1 MRRNHK
7 GVSIL
12 VALMMLPISF
22 FPNLVFSQSAKVN
35 IINGYGV
42 GSLDTVLM
50 QKEFT
55 GKVVYI
61 DIWGVHCIPCIEEF
75 AFNEPLKNRFS
86 NKEVAFLYLSLDYDH
101 KDDNELWRKMIQAKN
116 LVGYNMF
123 ISAKFYMNIWNSIR
137 DSVNKKDMYLIPHY
151 IIADRTG
158 KIAFADAARPSS
170 QDILYN
176 QIEAVLQKKD

>member
-1 MRRNHK
+1 MKNQK
-7 GVSIL
+7 GKSIL
-12 VALMMLPISF
+12 VAVMIFSIVFPPISAS
-22 FPNLVFSQSAKVN
+22 SQSAKVK
-35 IINGYGV
+35 IINGYGIS
-42 GSLDTVLM
+42 SLDTLLM

-75 AFNEPLKNRFS
+75 AFNEPLKNRF
-86 NKEVAFLYLSLDYDH
+86 NGKEVAFLYLSLDYDH
-101 KDDNELWRKMIQAKN
+101 KDDNALWRKMIQAKS
-116 LVGYNMF
+116 LVGYNVF

-170 QDILYN
+170 QDVLYN
-176 QIEAVLQKKD
+176 QIEAVLQKKHL

>member
-1 MRRNHK
+1 MKNQKRK
-7 GVSIL
+7 SIL
-12 VALMMLPISF
+12 VTFIMFSITF
-22 FPNLVFSQSAKVN
+22 FSNPVFSQSSKVKT
-35 IINGYGV
+35 ISGYKIS
-42 GSLDTVLM
+42 SLDSVLM
-50 QKEFT
+50 QREFA

-61 DIWGVHCIPCIEEF
+61 DIWGVHCIPCLEEF
-75 AFNEPLKNRFS
+75 AFNEPLKNRFNS
-86 NKEVAFLYLSLDYDH
+86 KDVSFLYLSLDYDH
-101 KDDNELWRKMIQAKN
+101 KDDYDLWRKMIQAKN

-151 IIADRTG
+151 IIADRNG

-170 QDILYN
+170 HDILYN

>member
-1 MRRNHK
+1 MENYK
-7 GVSIL
+7 GGSII
-12 VALMMLPISF
+12 VTLMMFSISF
-22 FPNLVFSQSAKVN
+22 FPEPVSSQSAKVKT
-35 IINGYGV
+35 IKGYGIS
-42 GSLDTVLM
+42 SLDSVLM
-50 QKEFT
+50 QKEFA

-75 AFNEPLKNRFS
+75 AYNEPLKNRF
-86 NKEVAFLYLSLDYDH
+86 NGKDVAFLYLSLDYDH
-101 KDDNELWRKMIQAKN
+101 KDDYDLWRKMIQAKN
-116 LVGYNMF
+116 LIGYNMF

-151 IIADRTG
+151 IIADRNG

>member
-1 MRRNHK
+1 
-7 GVSIL
+7 
-12 VALMMLPISF
+12 MMLSITF
-22 FPNLVFSQSAKVN
+22 FSNSVSSQSSKVKT
-35 IINGYGV
+35 INGYGIS
-42 GSLDTVLM
+42 SLDSLLM
-50 QKEFT
+50 RKEFT

-75 AFNEPLKNRFS
+75 AFNEPLKKQFNS
-86 NKEVAFLYLSLDYDH
+86 KDVAFLYLSLDYDH
-101 KDDNELWRKMIQAKN
+101 KDDNDLWRKMIQAKN

-137 DSVNKKDMYLIPHY
+137 DSVDKKDMYLIPHY

-170 QDILYN
+170 QDILYS